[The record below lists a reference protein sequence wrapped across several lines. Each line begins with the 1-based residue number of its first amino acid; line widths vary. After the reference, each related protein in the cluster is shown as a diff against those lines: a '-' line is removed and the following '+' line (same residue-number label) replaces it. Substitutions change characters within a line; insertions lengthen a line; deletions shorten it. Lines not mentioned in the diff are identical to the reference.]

1 MNLVNHLKLREEVL
15 ERMNKL
21 DFTASF
27 LCTDAAERGMVIK
40 PDRFSKYVK
49 GKKGGLTDEQL
60 LWVATRLGIY
70 VNIHLGKPKIVKDK
84 IEWIISPYQE
94 QECLNRLKIIFG
106 K

>member
-1 MNLVNHLKLREEVL
+1 MNLVNNERLREEVL
-15 ERMNKL
+15 TRMEKL
-21 DFTASF
+21 DFTAAF
-27 LCTDAAERGMVIK
+27 LCADAAERGMVIK

-70 VNIHLGKPKIVKDK
+70 INIHFGKPIMREGKL
-84 IEWIISPYQE
+84 EWVISPYQE

>member
-1 MNLVNHLKLREEVL
+1 MNLVNNDKLRIEVVT
-15 ERMNKL
+15 RMENL
-21 DFTASF
+21 AFTAAF
-27 LCTDAAERGMVIK
+27 LCADAAERGMAIK

-70 VNIHLGKPKIVKDK
+70 ININLGKPVLSDGRLKWNIT
-84 IEWIISPYQE
+84 PYQE
-94 QECLNRLKIIFG
+94 QECLNRLKLIFG